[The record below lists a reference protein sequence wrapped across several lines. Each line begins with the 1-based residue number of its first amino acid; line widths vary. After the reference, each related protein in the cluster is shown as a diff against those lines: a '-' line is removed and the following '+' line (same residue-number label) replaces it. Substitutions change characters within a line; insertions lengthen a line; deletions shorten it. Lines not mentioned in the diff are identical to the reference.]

1 MHYISQL
8 LVNKFYSAKHF
19 ENLMKY
25 EDKVGNELKL
35 QRFQM
40 LQDIAEELSGEIT
53 FPTTFD
59 LTIRLRDTLSNP
71 NWTGDQ
77 IADLLAIEPLIS
89 SRLLGLVNSAAYNA
103 TGSEITDI
111 KTAIVRLGIKV
122 VRHTALSI
130 ALQQM
135 TRAKSMHV
143 FKDISQQLWDH
154 SIRTASTA
162 YVLSKHYG
170 TYNPDEAMLAGMVH
184 DIGAFYLLYRASQY
198 EELIARPDSVNHLV
212 FRWHEGI
219 GSILLEALGV
229 PEEIIVA
236 IREHDIPRPEKVR
249 IKTLSD
255 IIYVAN
261 ILAGSVFELGYIDDV
276 VIEKQIY
283 ECSKAYDDLTQEIDQ
298 YENEL
303 RKIFS

>member
-1 MHYISQL
+1 
-8 LVNKFYSAKHF
+8 
-19 ENLMKY
+19 MKY
-25 EDKVGNELKL
+25 EDKVGDALKQ

-77 IADLLAIEPLIS
+77 VAELLTLEPLIS
-89 SRLLGLVNSAAYNA
+89 SRLLGLVNSAAYNT

-111 KTAIVRLGIKV
+111 KTAVVRLGINV
-122 VRHTALSI
+122 VRNTALSI
-130 ALQQM
+130 AIQQM
-135 TRAKSMHV
+135 RRAESLHV

-154 SIRTASTA
+154 SIRTASSA
-162 YVLSKHYG
+162 YILAKHYSN
-170 TYNPDEAMLAGMVH
+170 YNPDEAMLAGMVH

-198 EELIARPDSVNHLV
+198 EELIARPDTVKHLV
-212 FRWHEGI
+212 FRWHEAI
-219 GSILLEALGV
+219 GALLLETLGV
-229 PEEIIVA
+229 PDEIIMA
-236 IREHDIPRPEKVR
+236 IREHDVPRPNKIR

-261 ILAGSVFELGYIDDV
+261 ILAGSVFELGYIDDI
-276 VIEKQIY
+276 VIEQKILELTQEY
-283 ECSKAYDDLTQEIDQ
+283 EDLTEEIDQ
-298 YENEL
+298 YENEV
-303 RKIFS
+303 RTIFS

>member
-1 MHYISQL
+1 
-8 LVNKFYSAKHF
+8 
-19 ENLMKY
+19 MKY
-25 EDKVGNELKL
+25 EDKVGDALKQ

-40 LQDIAEELSGEIT
+40 LQDIAEELSGEIS

-71 NWTGDQ
+71 DWTGDQ
-77 IADLLAIEPLIS
+77 IAELLAVEPLIS

-111 KTAIVRLGIKV
+111 KTAVVRLGINV
-122 VRHTALSI
+122 VRNTALSI
-130 ALQQM
+130 AIQQM
-135 TRAKSMHV
+135 RQAKSMLV

-162 YVLSKHYG
+162 YVLSKHYA
-170 TYNPDEAMLAGMVH
+170 TYNPDEAMLAGMIH

-198 EELIARPDSVNHLV
+198 EELVARPDTVKHLI

-219 GSILLEALGV
+219 GSLLLETLQV
-229 PEEIIVA
+229 PQEIIIA
-236 IREHDIPRPEKVR
+236 TREHDVPRPDKVR
-249 IKTLSD
+249 LKTLSD

-261 ILAGSVFELGYIDDV
+261 ILAGSEFELGYIDDIV
-276 VIEKQIY
+276 TEQKMFEFTQEY
-283 ECSKAYDDLTQEIDQ
+283 EGLTEEIDQ

-303 RKIFS
+303 RTIFS

>member
-1 MHYISQL
+1 
-8 LVNKFYSAKHF
+8 
-19 ENLMKY
+19 MKY
-25 EDKVGNELKL
+25 EDKVGNELKQ

-71 NWTGDQ
+71 NWTGEQ
-77 IADLLAIEPLIS
+77 IADLLAVEPLIS

-111 KTAIVRLGIKV
+111 KTAVVRLGINV
-122 VRHTALSI
+122 VRNTALSI

-135 TRAKSMHV
+135 SRAESMHV
-143 FKDISQQLWDH
+143 FKDISQRLWNH

-162 YVLSKHYG
+162 YVLARHYG
-170 TYNPDEAMLAGMVH
+170 TYNPDEAMLAGMIH

-198 EELIARPDSVNHLV
+198 EELIARPESVNYLI

-219 GSILLEALGV
+219 GSILLETLGV
-229 PEEIIVA
+229 PEEIIIA
-236 IREHDIPRPEKVR
+236 IREHDVPRPAKFG

-261 ILAGSVFELGYIDDV
+261 ILAGSEFELGYMDDIA
-276 VIEKQIY
+276 IEQQISEYTRKY
-283 ECSKAYDDLTQEIDQ
+283 EELTEEIDQ
-298 YENEL
+298 YEHEL
-303 RKIFS
+303 RASFS

>member
-1 MHYISQL
+1 
-8 LVNKFYSAKHF
+8 
-19 ENLMKY
+19 MKY
-25 EDKVGNELKL
+25 EDKVGDALKQ

-40 LQDIAEELSGEIT
+40 LQDIAEELSGEIS

-71 NWTGDQ
+71 DWTGDQ
-77 IADLLAIEPLIS
+77 VAELLKVEPLIS
-89 SRLLGLVNSAAYNA
+89 SRLLGLVNSAAYNT

-111 KTAIVRLGIKV
+111 KTALVRLGINI
-122 VRHTALSI
+122 VRNTALSI
-130 ALQQM
+130 AIQQM
-135 TRAKSMHV
+135 RRAKSLHV
-143 FKDISQQLWDH
+143 FKDLSQQLWDH

-170 TYNPDEAMLAGMVH
+170 TYNPDEAMLAGMIH

-198 EELIARPDSVNHLV
+198 EELIARPDTVKHLI

-219 GSILLEALGV
+219 GSLLLETLGV
-229 PEEIIVA
+229 PEEIIIA
-236 IREHDIPRPEKVR
+236 IREHDVPRPNKII

-261 ILAGSVFELGYIDDV
+261 ILAGSEFELGFIDYNV
-276 VIEKQIY
+276 NEQKLYEVIRE
-283 ECSKAYDDLTQEIDQ
+283 YDGMTEEVDQ

-303 RKIFS
+303 RTIFS